1 MVKQWFY
8 DSFILSKL
16 ISVLILD
23 LLVSKQN
30 DPYVRNALSME
41 YIRNII

>member
-1 MVKQWFY
+1 MVQHWFY

-23 LLVSKQN
+23 LLLSKLN
-30 DPYVRNALSME
+30 DPYVRNALRRE
-41 YIRNII
+41 YMRNIR

>member
-8 DSFILSKL
+8 DSIILSKL